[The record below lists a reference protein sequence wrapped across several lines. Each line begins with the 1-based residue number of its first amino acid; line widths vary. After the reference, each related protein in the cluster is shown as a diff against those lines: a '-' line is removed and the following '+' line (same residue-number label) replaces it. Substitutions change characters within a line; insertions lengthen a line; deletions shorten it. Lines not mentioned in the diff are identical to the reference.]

1 MAETFRKLRKSFS
14 LKLSFHAGSGCPR
27 PSHSGSPSSSDS
39 HRSHSS
45 LTGSGSGSSSRLSR
59 SFSFQPSKSSKK
71 NISINSLKAA
81 SLLFDEFSGAESFDQ
96 LKESW
101 TTTKTCA
108 ICLGS
113 LRTGQGVAIFTAECS
128 HSFHFNCITIN
139 VQHGNRVCPIC
150 RCEWKD
156 IPFHAPANVVDNI
169 RRMGHGSGQAGVTPH
184 STATP
189 VQLPSDPDHYA
200 DDEPLPV
207 NQIGPASSPSHAQ
220 VLTVKAFP
228 EHPAVSATDCL
239 DKFAVL
245 VHIRAPSLL
254 SDADHLDRAP
264 IDLVTV
270 LDVSASMS
278 SKLALLK
285 QAVHF
290 IVQNLGPA
298 DRLSIVVFS
307 SVARRIFPL
316 QRMIDRG
323 REDAA
328 LAINSLTS
336 NGGTNIVEG
345 LKKGVRVLEDRR
357 ERNPVA
363 SIILLSDGQDTYN
376 VRRHNN
382 CVRND
387 TSSHEVEYLNLLP
400 SLICPQNSEPG
411 GESQQPTIPVHTFG
425 FGSEHD
431 STAMHGIAD
440 ASGGTFSFIE
450 TIGFLQDAFARCIG
464 GLLSVVA
471 QDVQLKI
478 SSISPGVKIE
488 SVPSGKYK
496 SDILMEGQQAKID
509 IGELYADEEK
519 EFLVYISIPKSS
531 SESSENTPL
540 LDVLCT
546 HKGSASME
554 ILEVKGEKVEIRRP
568 EFLSTADKGVSLEV
582 DRQRSRLL
590 VAETI
595 AAAQRMAEMGELE
608 GAQALLT
615 ERRSTLLASASAQ
628 AGDGICNWL
637 EAELREI
644 RERMAN
650 MELYERTGRAYILS
664 GLSSHSWQRATTRGD
679 TTQTFTM
686 SNGRGDETTSYE
698 TPTMVTMVSR
708 SQNLNFTRDPQS
720 QPGSHH
726 SSKSSRI

>member
-1 MAETFRKLRKSFS
+1 MAETLRKLRKSFS
-14 LKLSFHAGSGCPR
+14 IKLSFHASSSCPR
-27 PSHSGSPSSSDS
+27 SSRSGSPRSSGF

-45 LTGSGSGSSSRLSR
+45 LSGSGSGSGSGSSSRISR
-59 SFSFQPSKSSKK
+59 SFSFQPSNKSSK
-71 NISINSLKAA
+71 
-81 SLLFDEFSGAESFDQ
+81 
-96 LKESW
+96 
-101 TTTKTCA
+101 KTCA

-113 LRTGQGVAIFTAECS
+113 LRTGQGLAIFTAECS
-128 HSFHFNCITIN
+128 HSFHFNCITSN

-156 IPFHAPANVVDNI
+156 IPFHAPVHVIDNN
-169 RRMGHGSGQAGVTPH
+169 RRHGHGNRARVNPQSA
-184 STATP
+184 ATP
-189 VQLPSDPDHYA
+189 VQLPSDRDHFA

-207 NQIGPASSPSHAQ
+207 NSIGPATSPSPAQ
-220 VLTVKAFP
+220 ALTVKAFP
-228 EHPAVSATDCL
+228 EYPAVSATDSPA
-239 DKFAVL
+239 KFAVL

-254 SDADHLDRAP
+254 SDANHLDRAP

-278 SKLALLK
+278 SKLTLLK
-285 QAVHF
+285 RAVHF

-316 QRMIDRG
+316 QRMTDCG
-323 REDAA
+323 REDAFR
-328 LAINSLTS
+328 AINSLTS

-376 VRRHNN
+376 VRRHND
-382 CVRND
+382 CVRDN
-387 TSSHEVEYLNLLP
+387 TSSYEVEYLNLLP

-411 GESQQPTIPVHTFG
+411 GESQQQTIPVHTFG
-425 FGSEHD
+425 FGLEHD

-450 TIGFLQDAFARCIG
+450 SISILQDAFARCIG

-478 SSISPGVKIE
+478 SSISAGVRIE

-496 SDILMEGQQAKID
+496 SDILMEGQQAIID

-531 SESSENTPL
+531 SKSLESTPL
-540 LDVLCT
+540 LDVFCM
-546 HKGSASME
+546 HKDSTSME
-554 ILEVKGEKVEIRRP
+554 IREVKGERIEIRRP
-568 EFLSTADKGVSLEV
+568 KVLSTADKEVSLEV

-595 AAAQRMAEMGELE
+595 ADAQRMAEMGQLE

-615 ERRSTLLASASAQ
+615 ERRSILLASASAQ
-628 AGDGICNWL
+628 AGDGLCNWL
-637 EAELREI
+637 ETELREI

-679 TTQTFTM
+679 NTRTFSM
-686 SNGRGDETTSYE
+686 SSGRGDETTSYE

-708 SQNLNFTRDPQS
+708 SQTLNFTQGGPQPS
-720 QPGSHH
+720 SSHN
-726 SSKSSRI
+726 KSCRI